1 MTLRQQIFQ
10 KARRVVL
17 KVGTTLLTDDGQQ
30 INARQIKALVEQ
42 IAALT
47 AKGKEIILVSSGAIG
62 AGMARRR
69 LKVRP
74 RALEELQATAAIGQ
88 IQLMKLYDTFFE
100 AHQMGVSQVLLTR
113 ADFSDRKRY
122 LNARKT
128 LEKLLEWKFIPV
140 INENDT
146 VAVDEIKVGD
156 NDQLSALVAHAVDAD
171 LLVLLSNVDGLY
183 PHGRIGGGASPIDLV
198 EVITP
203 ELARWAKPTRN
214 QTSTGGMVTKLEAAK
229 MAVSAGI
236 PCVLANGLT
245 SRVLLRLFDGE
256 EIGTLFMTQRR
267 TSMKSKHRWLAFT
280 SRPKGV
286 LVVDQGARR
295 ALVERKKSLLA
306 SGVTALEGKFKKGD
320 LVRIIDS
327 QKNEFAR
334 GIVGFS
340 FEELAKIKG
349 LKSDQI
355 QKMIGF
361 RTRPEVIHRD
371 QLVIL

>member
-17 KVGTTLLTDDGQQ
+17 KVGTTLLTDDNQQ
-30 INARQIKALVEQ
+30 INARQINALVEQ

-69 LKVRP
+69 LKIRP

-100 AHQMGVSQVLLTR
+100 VHQTGVSQVLLTR
-113 ADFSDRKRY
+113 ADLSDRKRY

-183 PHGRIGGGASPIDLV
+183 PYGRIGGGASPIDLV
-198 EVITP
+198 EVMTP
-203 ELARWAKPTRN
+203 ELVRWAKPTRS

-245 SRVLLRLFDGE
+245 PRILLRLFDGE
-256 EIGTLFMTQRR
+256 EVGTLFMTQRR
-267 TSMKSKHRWLAFT
+267 VVMKSKHRWLAFT
-280 SRPKGV
+280 SRPKGI
-286 LVVDQGARR
+286 LVVDEGARR

-320 LVRIIDS
+320 LVRIVDV

-334 GIVGFS
+334 GIIGFS
-340 FEELAKIKG
+340 FEEMVKIKG
-349 LKSDQI
+349 LKNDQI
-355 QKMIGF
+355 QKIIGSSIH
-361 RTRPEVIHRD
+361 PEVIHRD

>member
-1 MTLRQQIFQ
+1 M
-10 KARRVVL
+10 L
-17 KVGTTLLTDDGQQ
+17 KVGTTLLTDDNQQ
-30 INARQIKALVEQ
+30 INARQINALVEQ

-69 LKVRP
+69 LKIRP

-100 AHQMGVSQVLLTR
+100 VHQTGVSQVLLTR
-113 ADFSDRKRY
+113 ADLSDRKRY

-183 PHGRIGGGASPIDLV
+183 PYGRIGGGASPIDLV
-198 EVITP
+198 EVMTP
-203 ELARWAKPTRN
+203 ELVRWAKPTRS

-245 SRVLLRLFDGE
+245 PRILLRLFDGE
-256 EIGTLFMTQRR
+256 EVGTLFMTQRR
-267 TSMKSKHRWLAFT
+267 VVMKSKHRWLAFT
-280 SRPKGV
+280 SRPKGI
-286 LVVDQGARR
+286 LVVDEGARR

-320 LVRIIDS
+320 LVRIVDV

-334 GIVGFS
+334 GIIGFS
-340 FEELAKIKG
+340 FEEMVKIKG
-349 LKSDQI
+349 LKNDQI
-355 QKMIGF
+355 QKIIGSSIH
-361 RTRPEVIHRD
+361 PEVIHRD